1 MQTLSYIIS
10 AINAPSEACEKG
22 MAERLNGLVKPIGS
36 LGRLESLA
44 VQLGGISHTLD
55 PAYPRKQIIVT
66 AADHGVYD
74 EDVSSAP
81 QAVTRMQMVN
91 MVEGRAGVNVLAK
104 QVGADVLLVDTGIKG
119 DTIDGVLDFRV
130 RQGSDNIA
138 IGPAMHRDEAYC
150 LIERCANLA
159 VVQVEKGVNLI
170 GVGELGMANTT
181 PAAAMVSV
189 MCHSA
194 PELTVGVGA
203 NFPEQRLQHKIEVV
217 SRAIAVNRPDAEDG
231 VDVLAKVGGFD
242 LCGMTGVIIGAAAA
256 GVPVVLDGFLSYA
269 AALAAVKIAPQ
280 VYPYLVPSHCS
291 AEKGTQI
298 ALAAL
303 KLRPAL
309 NMDMRL
315 GEGSGAA
322 LMFPIIDAACTIPAN
337 MGTLSSGDIILSK

>member
-1 MQTLSYIIS
+1 MQTLNHIIN
-10 AINAPSEACEKG
+10 AINTPSDACEKG

-44 VQLGGISHTLD
+44 IQLSGISHTLA

-81 QAVTRMQMVN
+81 QVVTRMQMVN
-91 MVEGRAGVNVLAK
+91 MVEEKAGVNVLAK
-104 QVGADVLLVDTGIKG
+104 QAGAEVLLVDTGIKG
-119 DTIDGVLDFRV
+119 DTIDRVLDFRV

-138 IGPAMHRDEAYC
+138 MGPAMRRDEAYC

-159 VVQVEKGVNLI
+159 IAQVEKGVSLI

-189 MCHSA
+189 MCHAA

-203 NFPEQRLQHKIEVV
+203 NFPERRLQHKVEVV
-217 SRAIAVNRPDAEDG
+217 NRAIAVNRPDAQDG

-269 AALAAVKIAPQ
+269 AALAAVKITPR
-280 VYPYLVPSHCS
+280 VYPYLVPSHSS
-291 AEKGTQI
+291 AEKGTLI

-303 KLRPAL
+303 KLHPVL
-309 NMDMRL
+309 NMGMRL

-322 LMFPIIDAACTIPAN
+322 LMFPIIDAACEIPAN
-337 MGTLSSGDIILSK
+337 MGTLASGDIALSK